1 MAADPI
7 SWLVLEPGHPVVTE
21 DGREFGRVD
30 KVEGDTVAD
39 IFDGL
44 LVRQGALAD
53 TKYVPAELV
62 GSIDTEAVRL
72 TITADET
79 EALEAIKPPGA
90 IESDLQ

>member
-1 MAADPI
+1 VAADPI

-21 DGREFGRVD
+21 DGRDFGLVE
-30 KVEGDTVAD
+30 KVECDTVAD

-44 LVRQGALAD
+44 LVRRGALAD